1 MYIYVRLRTKLFL
14 TNECMANGD
23 IMANTEKTRTEKI
36 WTGRT
41 DPEDGDQAKRWHQIV
56 RFRDEPGGGYEQ
68 EDSGALA
75 ALIGFASDEGVI
87 RNKGRAGAKNG
98 PLALRQALSNLAWH
112 GPEGYV
118 RDLGDLSLPPI
129 QPDSSGSVQ
138 PNSPQADPLLVGQQH
153 LAQRVTAALGTI
165 GKVLV
170 LGGGHETAAGSFQ
183 GLLNWLEQKPAQ
195 KIGIVNLDAHFDLR
209 HPGEAGISSGTAFF
223 QIRELLSERGLSLNY
238 MCLGIAN
245 TANTHALFDR
255 SDNWGVSYLRDSE
268 ITPARLEQA
277 FSQLDAFLSSLDV
290 LYLSLD
296 LDVLPYWQMPAVSA
310 PATRG
315 VDLGFLEEIIDY
327 IGTKT
332 CTDGILWPLSDVVEF
347 NPGLDPD
354 GNAARLA
361 ARLCDR
367 ILRNMLSNT
376 PENPWI

>member
-1 MYIYVRLRTKLFL
+1 
-14 TNECMANGD
+14 MAG
-23 IMANTEKTRTEKI
+23 TEKTRTEKI

-56 RFRDEPGGGYEQ
+56 RLRDEPKGENEQ
-68 EDSGALA
+68 GDALA
-75 ALIGFASDEGVI
+75 TLIGFASDEGVI

-129 QPDSSGSVQ
+129 QSGPSGS
-138 PNSPQADPLLVGQQH
+138 PQDDPLLAGQQH
-153 LAQRVTAALGTI
+153 LAQRVTAALNTT

-170 LGGGHETAAGSFQ
+170 LGGGHETAAGSFP
-183 GLLNWLEQKPAQ
+183 GVLNWLEQKPAQ
-195 KIGIVNLDAHFDLR
+195 NIGILNLDAHFDLR
-209 HPGEAGISSGTAFF
+209 KPGAAGVSSGTAFF
-223 QIRELLSERGLSLNY
+223 QIRELLRKRGVSLNY

-245 TANTHALFDR
+245 TANTRALFDR
-255 SDNWGVSYLRDSE
+255 ANSWGVSYLRDSD
-268 ITPARLEQA
+268 ITPVRLEQV
-277 FSQLDAFLSSLDV
+277 FSQLDAFLSSLDA

-315 VDLGFLEEIIDY
+315 VDLDLLEEIIDH

-332 CTDGILWPLSDVVEF
+332 HTEGILWPLSDLVEF

-367 ILRNMLSNT
+367 ILCNMLGNT
-376 PENPWI
+376 PENLRI